1 MSWLHISHFWLLHIN
16 YHKWQAAL
24 AWYRRGSPHKCIR
37 CWLTKDKD
45 RKVSKSVHFCVS
57 EQRVCIHQVR
67 RLPIITAKAVMV
79 LPCIAAILSLLL
91 YHYECVDVFVCV
103 CLTMLCLARVW
114 SFQNSH
120 LPLGD
125 TWHNQA
131 HLFVMCWSTCHYL
144 YWERSFSLRLSV
156 ELTMLL
162 KPAPVCNSAACVPL
176 RLFTCPS
183 LLWRSYPAERNLCE
197 SEGWRKICSSSR
209 AIGAQTSLMDF
220 PLQRT
225 L

>member
-1 MSWLHISHFWLLHIN
+1 M
-16 YHKWQAAL
+16 
-24 AWYRRGSPHKCIR
+24 
-37 CWLTKDKD
+37 
-45 RKVSKSVHFCVS
+45 HFCVS
-57 EQRVCIHQVR
+57 ERRVCIHQVR

-91 YHYECVDVFVCV
+91 YHYECVDVFVHV

-120 LPLGD
+120 LPLGH

-162 KPAPVCNSAACVPL
+162 RPARVRRLCSSTIIHLSLSSVEKLSCWEKSVRERGVEKSL
-176 RLFTCPS
+176 FLFTCD
-183 LLWRSYPAERNLCE
+183 W
-197 SEGWRKICSSSR
+197 SSDLINGFSS
-209 AIGAQTSLMDF
+209 TT
-220 PLQRT
+220 T

>member
-1 MSWLHISHFWLLHIN
+1 
-16 YHKWQAAL
+16 
-24 AWYRRGSPHKCIR
+24 
-37 CWLTKDKD
+37 
-45 RKVSKSVHFCVS
+45 
-57 EQRVCIHQVR
+57 
-67 RLPIITAKAVMV
+67 
-79 LPCIAAILSLLL
+79 
-91 YHYECVDVFVCV
+91 
-103 CLTMLCLARVW
+103 MLCLARVW

-120 LPLGD
+120 LPLGH

-162 KPAPVCNSAACVPL
+162 RPARVCNSAACVPL

-197 SEGWRKICSSSR
+197 SEGWRKVCSSSR

-220 PLQRT
+220 PLQRPCKSRLYDLRSWALQINSFNYDKVMWWLHKVT
-225 L
+225 HYLSLLS

>member
-91 YHYECVDVFVCV
+91 YHYECVDVFVRV

-120 LPLGD
+120 LPLGTPD
-125 TWHNQA
+125 TIK
-131 HLFVMCWSTCHYL
+131 LTC
-144 YWERSFSLRLSV
+144 LSCADQ
-156 ELTMLL
+156 
-162 KPAPVCNSAACVPL
+162 PATTYTGRDPLVCVWVLN
-176 RLFTCPS
+176 
-183 LLWRSYPAERNLCE
+183 
-197 SEGWRKICSSSR
+197 
-209 AIGAQTSLMDF
+209 
-220 PLQRT
+220 
-225 L
+225 